1 MKKILLV
8 LVLGL
13 GLAVNAQTDP
23 ISRIDLGMG
32 ATQDGAIL
40 LTMDH
45 VGDNKIVSGFLIGM
59 KGYNDSYKVNVP
71 YLFTEVIEKS
81 DLLLAVRL
89 GYEINP
95 KVSLISSL
103 GVDIHKIIVSKNQPS
118 MFGGYLPMSINST
131 SKMYSALELNIK
143 LVDSI
148 SVSAGYGTRGIQATL
163 NFSI

>member
-71 YLFTEVIEKS
+71 
-81 DLLLAVRL
+81 
-89 GYEINP
+89 
-95 KVSLISSL
+95 
-103 GVDIHKIIVSKNQPS
+103 
-118 MFGGYLPMSINST
+118 
-131 SKMYSALELNIK
+131 
-143 LVDSI
+143 
-148 SVSAGYGTRGIQATL
+148 
-163 NFSI
+163 